1 MSPIVFD
8 KLLRPRAV
16 PSGGHLRVIAPAG
29 VLLKPELVRQGRAIL
44 EARGFRVS
52 LAEGLSADVPRV
64 DPGAPYL
71 AGDDEQRARELME
84 AFTDP
89 DIDAVICARGGYG
102 AMRVLPLLDAEALRR
117 HAKPLLGF
125 SDITAL
131 HGFLAAR
138 AGVSSLHGPLLTT
151 LPLHTQGVGEAS
163 LEAVCRALQVGD
175 ERVSFDGLTQIH
187 GGDARGPLIGG
198 NLSLVASLAGS
209 PWFPPLDGA
218 ILFLEEV
225 GEPAYRIDRMLT
237 ALRLN
242 GTLSRLSGLVW
253 GDPGVCGDRYVSAA
267 DLPGLTLS
275 RLRALTA
282 DLGIPVAAGL
292 PVGHGAQNLVLPF
305 GTDAALCCE
314 GGEGGLEVTSALS
327 APSARG

>member
-1 MSPIVFD
+1 MP
-8 KLLRPRAV
+8 P
-16 PSGGHLRVIAPAG
+16 GGHLRVVAPAG
-29 VLLKPELVRQGRAIL
+29 VLLKPSLVHQGRAIL
-44 EARGFRVS
+44 QAEGFRVS
-52 LAEGLSADVPRV
+52 LAPGLDAEAPRV
-64 DPGAPYL
+64 DPDAPYL
-71 AGDDEQRARELME
+71 AGDDAQRARELMD
-84 AFTDP
+84 AFVDP
-89 DIDAVICARGGYG
+89 DVDAVICARGGYG
-102 AMRVLPLLDAEALRR
+102 TMRLLSMLDAQSLRR

-138 AGVSSLHGPLLTT
+138 AGVASLHGPLLTT
-151 LPLHTQGVGEAS
+151 LPSHQEGAARAS
-163 LEAVCRALQVGD
+163 LESVFRALRAEE
-175 ERVSFDGLTQIH
+175 ERVSFEGLTAIH
-187 GGDARGPLIGG
+187 PGQACGPIIGG

-209 PWFPPLDGA
+209 PWFPSLDGA

-267 DLPGLTLS
+267 ALPQVALS
-275 RLRALTA
+275 RVRALTA
-282 DLGIPVAAGL
+282 DLAIPVAAGL

-305 GTDAALCCE
+305 GTQATLRC
-314 GGEGGLEVTSALS
+314 GGGQGNLEATAALS
-327 APSARG
+327 ASPGRG